1 MSPSTGQGR
10 SQRAVPVKSH
20 VTSSTPENVNDDDTS
35 KYKGESVQKVSFSHY
50 VRIFSYARG
59 FERIALSLASL
70 ASIGAGIT
78 LPLMIIIFGR
88 LIGSFNSFF
97 TPGNTSTL
105 DSFTKRTNNQALY
118 LVYIWI
124 GKFVLCYV
132 SIFAFK
138 IGGIRISAA
147 IRLAYL
153 QALFAKPIS
162 VLDKLAPGSAASTIT
177 SQANILQN
185 GISEKLATFL
195 QSIAMVISAYVVAFI
210 YSWQLTLV
218 TSSVLIFIAIL
229 YGGLLPLVVKAQ
241 KSKDHADS
249 QASAISSEVFS
260 SIRMVAACGAEG
272 KVSDRFRGW
281 VEESRRR
288 GLRMSPMVGLQF
300 CPFFFSLYSNFAL
313 TFWFGIRLYIWH
325 DIENVANVLM

>member
-1 MSPSTGQGR
+1 MSPSAGQG
-10 SQRAVPVKSH
+10 SSHKAVPIESH
-20 VTSSTPENVNDDDTS
+20 VSSSTLEDDKDDDAA
-35 KYKGESVQKVSFSHY
+35 KYKGESDQKVSFSHY

-59 FERIALSLASL
+59 SEKIALSLASL

-97 TPGNTSTL
+97 TLGNTSTL

-177 SQANILQN
+177 SQANVLQN

-195 QSIAMVISAYVVAFI
+195 QSIAMVFSAYVVAFI

-218 TSSVLIFIAIL
+218 TSSVLLFIALL
-229 YGGLLPLVVKAQ
+229 YGGLVPFVLKAQ

-288 GLRMSPMVGLQF
+288 GLRMSPMLGLQLS
-300 CPFFFSLYSNFAL
+300 PFFFALYSNFAL